1 MTQKGAMPGIGTIA
15 LHVVVIDSDFYARH
29 AINAYLAW
37 DRRTRVVG
45 KFARLD
51 DFHDA
56 LGSGLFKVQPNVVII
71 DASDSATADRLRGAI
86 GKLQA
91 AIDGLNIVCL
101 APFADADY
109 LFAAADSGARAYLL
123 KADARIHIAWALCHV
138 ALLAGE
144 DFLISA
150 GVADEAANLRHPRL
164 QKSRFLAQP
173 RPYRNMTPRIRQ
185 AIELYAVEGM
195 PQKLV
200 AHEMDIEVETVRD
213 YIRQAYDILDALH
226 ADDTAY
232 PLDMHRQE
240 IAFMRI
246 TALAIPDDSGRA
258 R

>member
-1 MTQKGAMPGIGTIA
+1 MTQTGAMPRIGTIDLNVA
-15 LHVVVIDSDFYARH
+15 VIDSDFYARH

-45 KFARLD
+45 KFASLD
-51 DFHDA
+51 DFHA
-56 LGSGLFKVQPNVVII
+56 AQGAGSLKPQPNIVII
-71 DASDSATADRLRGAI
+71 DASDSATAEHLRSAI
-86 GKLQA
+86 DALQA
-91 AIDGLNIVCL
+91 AIQKLKIVCL

-109 LFAAADSGARAYLL
+109 LLAAADSGAIAYLL

-138 ALLAGE
+138 ALLTGD

-150 GVADEAANLRHPRL
+150 GVAKAAAKLEHPRL
-164 QKSRFLAQP
+164 GKARFLAQP
-173 RPYRNMTPRIRQ
+173 RPYKNMTPRIRQ

-200 AHEMDIEVETVRD
+200 AHEMDIEVDTVRD

-226 ADDTAY
+226 PDDTAY

-246 TALAIPDDSGRA
+246 TALAIPDDA
-258 R
+258 

>member
-1 MTQKGAMPGIGTIA
+1 MTQKDAMPGIGTIDLNVA
-15 LHVVVIDSDFYARH
+15 VIDSDFYARH

-45 KFARLD
+45 KFAQLD
-51 DFHDA
+51 DFHAA
-56 LGSGLFKVQPNVVII
+56 LRSSLFKAQPNIVIL
-71 DASDSATADRLRGAI
+71 DASDSATAEQLHAAI
-86 GKLQA
+86 DKLQA
-91 AIDGLNIVCL
+91 AIAGLNIVCL

-109 LFAAADSGARAYLL
+109 LLAAVGSGAKAYLL

-138 ALLAGE
+138 ARLAGD

-150 GVADEAANLRHPRL
+150 GTADAAAQLRHPRL
-164 QKSRFLAQP
+164 QRARFLAQP
-173 RPYRNMTPRIRQ
+173 HPYRNMTPRIRQ

-246 TALAIPDDSGRA
+246 TALAIPDDS
-258 R
+258 

>member
-1 MTQKGAMPGIGTIA
+1 MTQRDTMPRFGTIDLNVA
-15 LHVVVIDSDFYARH
+15 VIDSDFYARH

-45 KFARLD
+45 KFARLGE
-51 DFHDA
+51 FHAA
-56 LGSGLFKVQPNVVII
+56 LRTGAFKAQPNFVII
-71 DASDSATADRLRGAI
+71 DASDSATAEQLHAAI
-86 GKLQA
+86 DKLQA
-91 AIDGLNIVCL
+91 AIEGLNIVCL

-109 LFAAADSGARAYLL
+109 LRAAADNGAKAYLL

-138 ALLAGE
+138 ARLADD

-150 GVADEAANLRHPRL
+150 GAADAAAQLRHPRL
-164 QKSRFLAQP
+164 QRARLLAQP
-173 RPYRNMTPRIRQ
+173 HPYKNMTPRIRQ

-213 YIRQAYDILDALH
+213 YIQQAYDILDALH
-226 ADDTAY
+226 PDDSAY

-246 TALAIPDDSGRA
+246 TALAIPDDS
-258 R
+258 

>member
-1 MTQKGAMPGIGTIA
+1 MTTKDSLPGIGAIDLNVA
-15 LHVVVIDSDFYARH
+15 VIDSDFYARH

-51 DFHDA
+51 EFHAA
-56 LGSGLFKVQPNVVII
+56 LRAGAFKAQPRIVVV
-71 DASDSATADRLRGAI
+71 DASDSATAEHLRLAI
-86 GKLQA
+86 DKLQA
-91 AIDGLNIVCL
+91 AIPGIDIVCL
-101 APFADADY
+101 APFADGDY
-109 LFAAADSGARAYLL
+109 LFAAAAGGAKAYLL
-123 KADARIHIAWALCHV
+123 KADTRIHIAWALCHV
-138 ALLAGE
+138 AQLASD

-150 GVADEAANLRHPRL
+150 GLADVAAKLRHARL
-164 QKSRFLAQP
+164 RKARSLAQP
-173 RPYRNMTPRIRQ
+173 RLYKDMTPRIRQ

-200 AHEMDIEVETVRD
+200 AHEMGIEVDTVRD

-226 ADDTAY
+226 PDDTDY

-246 TALAIPDDSGRA
+246 TALAIPDVE
-258 R
+258 

>member
-1 MTQKGAMPGIGTIA
+1 MTRKNTMPGIGTID
-15 LHVVVIDSDFYARH
+15 LNVVVIDSDFYACN

-45 KFARLD
+45 KFAQLD
-51 DFHDA
+51 EFHAA
-56 LGSGLFKVQPNVVII
+56 LRSGSFKAQPNIVII
-71 DASDSATADRLRGAI
+71 DASDSATAGHLREAI
-86 GKLQA
+86 DQLQA
-91 AIDGLNIVCL
+91 AIAELRIVCL
-101 APFADADY
+101 APFADAEY
-109 LFAAADSGARAYLL
+109 LYAAVDSGANAYLL

-138 ALLAGE
+138 ALLAEGG
-144 DFLISA
+144 FLISA
-150 GVADEAANLRHPRL
+150 GVADEAAKLRHERL
-164 QKSRFLAQP
+164 QKARFLAQP

-246 TALAIPDDSGRA
+246 TALAIPGDS
-258 R
+258 

>member
-1 MTQKGAMPGIGTIA
+1 MTQNDTMPRFGTIDLNVA
-15 LHVVVIDSDFYARH
+15 VIDSDFYARH

-45 KFARLD
+45 KFAQLD
-51 DFHDA
+51 EFHAA
-56 LGSGLFKVQPNVVII
+56 LRSGAFKAQPNIVIL
-71 DASDSATADRLRGAI
+71 DASDSATAEQLHAAI
-86 GKLQA
+86 DKLQA
-91 AIDGLNIVCL
+91 AIEGLNIVCL
-101 APFADADY
+101 APF
-109 LFAAADSGARAYLL
+109 LL

-138 ALLAGE
+138 ALLAGD

-150 GVADEAANLRHPRL
+150 GVADAAAKLGHARL
-164 QKSRFLAQP
+164 QRARFLAQP
-173 RPYRNMTPRIRQ
+173 HPYRNMTPRIRQ

-246 TALAIPDDSGRA
+246 TALAIPDDS
-258 R
+258 

>member
-1 MTQKGAMPGIGTIA
+1 MMQTGAMPGIGAINLNVA
-15 LHVVVIDSDFYARH
+15 VIDSDFYARH

-45 KFARLD
+45 KFAQLG

-56 LGSGLFKVQPNVVII
+56 LRSGAFKAQPNVVII
-71 DASDSATADRLRGAI
+71 DASDSATAEHLREAI
-86 GKLQA
+86 EKLHA
-91 AIDGLNIVCL
+91 AVASLHIVCL
-101 APFADADY
+101 APFVDADC
-109 LFAAADSGARAYLL
+109 LLAAADSGAKAYLL
-123 KADARIHIAWALCHV
+123 KADTRIHIAWALCHV
-138 ALLAGE
+138 ALLTDDG
-144 DFLISA
+144 FLISA
-150 GVADEAANLRHPRL
+150 GLADAAAELRHSRL
-164 QKSRFLAQP
+164 QRARFLAQP

-213 YIRQAYDILDALH
+213 YIRQAYDILDELH
-226 ADDTAY
+226 PDDTAY

-246 TALAIPDDSGRA
+246 TALTLPDKS
-258 R
+258 

>member
-1 MTQKGAMPGIGTIA
+1 MTQAKAMPGIGSIELA
-15 LHVVVIDSDFYARH
+15 VAVIDSDFYARH

-45 KFARLD
+45 KFAQLD
-51 DFHDA
+51 DFHAA
-56 LGSGLFKVQPNVVII
+56 LQAGSFKAQPNVVII
-71 DASDSATADRLRGAI
+71 DASDSATAEQLRLAI
-86 GKLQA
+86 AKLHA
-91 AIDGLNIVCL
+91 AIAALNIVCL

-109 LFAAADSGARAYLL
+109 LLAAVESGAKAYLL

-138 ALLAGE
+138 AQLMDD

-150 GVADEAANLRHPRL
+150 GLAEAAAQLQHARL
-164 QKSRFLAQP
+164 QKARLLAQP
-173 RPYRNMTPRIRQ
+173 RPYKDMTPRIRQ

-200 AHEMDIEVETVRD
+200 AHEMDIEVDTVRD

-246 TALAIPDDSGRA
+246 TALASPNDS
-258 R
+258 